1 MAEPL
6 EAEAATT
13 ESVVRMDIKAVEV
26 VVGQS
31 EAVVPAED

>member
-6 EAEAATT
+6 AGEVATT
-13 ESVVRMDIKAVEV
+13 ESVVRMDIKAVEI